1 MDNNPK
7 IYTLFAG
14 INGAGKSTLY
24 QALGSSG
31 FGERLNS
38 DEILVEQGKDWRSL
52 NSQIRAGIEV
62 IKRQNQYFTE
72 GVSINRETTLS
83 EGNLISR
90 LLDIK
95 KQGYEIHIYYV
106 GLEDLEIA
114 KERIKKRVEMGGHGI
129 DDYTLKLRNLMT
141 KRNLKKVIP
150 YCDLLQLYDNS
161 GDRLQ
166 LVGFLDKGEIVKA
179 KDDCKWLDNLILELD
194 QEKTYN

>member
-1 MDNNPK
+1 MSNPK

-24 QALGSSG
+24 SALGSSG

-38 DEILVEQGKDWRSL
+38 DEIIAEQGKNWR
-52 NSQIRAGIEV
+52 NPGAQIRAGIEV
-62 IKRQNQYFTE
+62 IKKQNEYFLQ

-90 LLDIK
+90 ISDIK
-95 KQGYEIHIYYV
+95 KQGYQLHMYYV
-106 GLEDLEIA
+106 GLEDLNIA

-129 DDYTLKLRNLMT
+129 DDYTLKIRYLMT
-141 KRNLKKVIP
+141 QRNIKKIIP
-150 YCDLLQLYDNS
+150 YCDLMQLYDNS

-166 LVGFLDKGEIVKA
+166 LVGFLDKGEIVKV
-179 KDDCKWLDNLILELD
+179 KDNCKWLDDLIADLNQD
-194 QEKTYN
+194 KSFN